1 MYDWYNHRKDKIII
15 RKSEKAMTSIV
26 DKLQEFCLAYINHIQ
41 CKLKMTS
48 AKRNF
53 SILIDGHHGN
63 SSFENPNNLAPWDK
77 RASPAHYLFVFT
89 TTTKVYCFVCI
100 SAGTFSLC
108 FFFRF
113 PTWKLLITSTP
124 KKELLITC
132 SLLIGE
138 IYFWSNKAL
147 VYMCL
152 NIKFVFT
159 RP

>member
-15 RKSEKAMTSIV
+15 SKSEKAMTSIV

-77 RASPAHYLFVFT
+77 RASPTHFLFVFT

-100 SAGTFSLC
+100 SAGTF
-108 FFFRF
+108 FVVF
-113 PTWKLLITSTP
+113 LLSVSDLKVVDHFYL
-124 KKELLITC
+124 KKQSC
-132 SLLIGE
+132 
-138 IYFWSNKAL
+138 
-147 VYMCL
+147 
-152 NIKFVFT
+152 
-159 RP
+159 